1 MIDRINRKIL
11 TILQSNARTSNA
23 EIARRVDMAPSAVL
37 ERIRKLERSGVI
49 QGYEAR
55 VNPKSLDLGL
65 TAFTKVRAEE
75 RVGATDT
82 GEALATIPN
91 VLEVHYCA
99 GQDSYL
105 VKVRASS
112 AEGLAE
118 TLARIGQIP
127 TVKDTNSTI
136 VLRTVKETNILPV
149 PPDPE
154 P

>member
-11 TILQSNARTSNA
+11 TILQANARTSNA

-37 ERIRKLERSGVI
+37 ERIRKLERAGVI

-55 VNPKSLDLGL
+55 INPKALDLGL
-65 TAFTKVRAEE
+65 TAFTLVRAEE

-82 GEALATIPN
+82 GEALATVPN

-105 VKVRASS
+105 VKVRAAN

-118 TLARIGQIP
+118 TLA
-127 TVKDTNSTI
+127 
-136 VLRTVKETNILPV
+136 
-149 PPDPE
+149 
-154 P
+154 

>member
-11 TILQSNARTSNA
+11 TILQANARTSNA

-37 ERIRKLERSGVI
+37 ERIRKLERMGVI

-55 VNPKSLDLGL
+55 VDPNALDLGL
-65 TAFTKVRAEE
+65 TAFTLVRAEE

-82 GEALATIPN
+82 GEALAMLGN

-105 VKVRASS
+105 VKVRAAN

-127 TVKDTNSTI
+127 TVKNTNSTI

-149 PPDPE
+149 PMDPE
-154 P
+154 S